1 MNVNAQTIELYAKQ
15 LRTPT
20 FNRYEDVLR
29 QLGPDRGYEDFLIAL
44 MKMELDSRMESSQR
58 RKIRTAG
65 FPYIKTMDELDFS
78 RFEHINE
85 AFIRELASCDF
96 VSKRQ
101 NIVMIGN
108 PGTGKTH
115 LSIALGIKAC
125 MQGSVEALRQS
136 LERLNT
142 GEVKVNIIHG
152 GVGAI
157 TETDVM
163 FASASNAII
172 IGFNVRPDV
181 NARKAAESEKV
192 DVRLYRVIYNAIEDV
207 KAAMSGLL
215 EPEYKEVTTGRA
227 EVRQTFKASKI
238 GTIAGCYV
246 LEGKIERGSGVRLVR
261 DGIVVHEG
269 KIDSL
274 KRFKDDVKEVVQGY
288 ECGITL
294 EKYNEIKEGDIIE
307 AFAVEAIKRELT

>member
-125 MQGSVEALRQS
+125 MQGMNVKFYTAANLSNELIEAQ
-136 LERLNT
+136 
-142 GEVKVNIIHG
+142 
-152 GVGAI
+152 
-157 TETDVM
+157 
-163 FASASNAII
+163 
-172 IGFNVRPDV
+172 
-181 NARKAAESEKV
+181 
-192 DVRLYRVIYNAIEDV
+192 
-207 KAAMSGLL
+207 
-215 EPEYKEVTTGRA
+215 EYK
-227 EVRQTFKASKI
+227 K
-238 GTIAGCYV
+238 
-246 LEGKIERGSGVRLVR
+246 L
-261 DGIVVHEG
+261 
-269 KIDSL
+269 L
-274 KRFKDDVKEVVQGY
+274 K
-288 ECGITL
+288 L
-294 EKYNEIKEGDIIE
+294 EK
-307 AFAVEAIKRELT
+307 